1 MNVMENMHEVRFLYI
16 YIPSLIIYYVSPL
29 TIIIV
34 LAIKGVG
41 FHVDFQ

>member
-1 MNVMENMHEVRFLYI
+1 MENMHDVRFPYI
-16 YIPSLIIYYVSPL
+16 YISSHIIYYVPPL

-41 FHVDFQ
+41 FQVEFQ